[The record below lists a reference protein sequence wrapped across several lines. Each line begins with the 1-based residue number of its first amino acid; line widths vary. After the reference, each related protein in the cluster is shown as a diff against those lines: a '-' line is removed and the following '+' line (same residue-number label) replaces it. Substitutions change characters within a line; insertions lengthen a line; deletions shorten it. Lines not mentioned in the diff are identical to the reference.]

1 MKITLRKISINQRL
15 SEETLAFAAI
25 VVVDGVDAFDASNH
39 GTGGPDL
46 YRKLPGYNGPDVAVI
61 DAWLEENTTPVDVD
75 GMKLEYDLELKVAE
89 LLEEHQAR
97 KRLDK
102 TLRAK
107 VVVIEESDGK
117 DALFSYK
124 APPTPENIARIRR
137 QTTGIIVNGDS
148 VAYERAVELI

>member
-15 SEETLAFAAI
+15 SEETLAYAAI

-39 GTGGPDL
+39 GTGGPDM
-46 YRKLPGYNGPDVAVI
+46 YRKLPGYNGPDEAAI
-61 DAWLEENTTPVDVD
+61 TAWLKANTTPVDYGD
-75 GMKLEYDLELKVAE
+75 IKLEYDLELKVAE

-102 TLRAK
+102 LLRAK

-117 DALFSYK
+117 GALFSYK
-124 APPTPENIARIRR
+124 APPTPR
-137 QTTGIIVNGDS
+137 
-148 VAYERAVELI
+148 ERLNDTMSHRLVPTDRMA